1 MTSQAQAAGADMA
14 GRLSQACAQL
24 GLPVDA
30 QAVDKLLGYLA
41 QMQRWNRTY
50 NLTAIR
56 DPQQMLIQHLFDSL
70 SVGAAERRA
79 GRGACQDL

>member
-41 QMQRWNRTY
+41 QMQRWNRTQPH
-50 NLTAIR
+50 R
-56 DPQQMLIQHLFDSL
+56 HP
-70 SVGAAERRA
+70 
-79 GRGACQDL
+79 